1 MFLFS
6 LSPLP
11 ANASSDNFRWHSRKG
26 QEEYHG
32 LPEAGL
38 LHEGQH
44 VPPAPAH
51 VERRER
57 GLAVLLRAGKMFI
70 MYIFLVTY

>member
-1 MFLFS
+1 MRLIFVLFYLSAS
-6 LSPLP
+6 L
-11 ANASSDNFRWHSRKG
+11 NASSDNPILVSCCRWHSRKG
-26 QEEYHG
+26 QEEYHD

-57 GLAVLLRAGKMFI
+57 GLAVLLRAG
-70 MYIFLVTY
+70 TTR